1 MSQVYDDS
9 DTMVGK
15 IFIKKNNN
23 KDYTKFFNSISNI
36 DINSKINQNIKI
48 TPNKP
53 NKILFKYD
61 NTPGNYTNHINELEQ
76 EKKNGK
82 DNNDLQ
88 LNPNEKSSK
97 YFNFDEIENNKNKI
111 KEINIEK
118 IFDLEENNE
127 YYKKFNDNKS
137 KLYKI

>member
-1 MSQVYDDS
+1 MNQ
-9 DTMVGK
+9 
-15 IFIKKNNN
+15 IKK
-23 KDYTKFFNSISNI
+23 
-36 DINSKINQNIKI
+36 
-48 TPNKP
+48 
-53 NKILFKYD
+53 
-61 NTPGNYTNHINELEQ
+61 
-76 EKKNGK
+76 KKNGK

-111 KEINIEK
+111 KEINIKIEK
-118 IFDLEENNE
+118 IFDLEEKNE